1 MTKFFTTVAGCC
13 ALGLVLVL
21 NGCGTPSKGSSAP
34 DASWLQRMEL
44 VMRQATP
51 AVQVRV
57 QPAANPVKL
66 GEALKLR
73 VFSNTAGFV
82 YLLQLD
88 SDGKALRLVFP
99 NAVDDANFMGSGYLD
114 LPRGTWRMPAQDPK
128 GVAYLMAVVSPT
140 QIDQPALQAQLA
152 YGRFELVGTY
162 GAAMVPL
169 QGSKP

>member
-1 MTKFFTTVAGCC
+1 MTKLSTTVAGC

-21 NGCGTPSKGSSAP
+21 AGCGAPSKGSSAP
-34 DASWLQRMEL
+34 DANWQQRMEW

-51 AVQVRV
+51 ALQVRV
-57 QPAANPVKL
+57 QAAANPVKL

-99 NAVDDANFMGSGYLD
+99 NAVDDANFMGAGYLD
-114 LPRGTWRMPAQDPK
+114 LPRGTWRMPARDPA

-140 QIDQPALQAQLA
+140 QLDLPALQAQLA
-152 YGRFELVGTY
+152 YGRFEMMGTY

-169 QGSKP
+169 RDVRP

>member
-1 MTKFFTTVAGCC
+1 MTNFSTTVAGC

-21 NGCGTPSKGSSAP
+21 SGCSSPSKGSSAP

-51 AVQVRV
+51 TLQVRV

-88 SDGKALRLVFP
+88 GDGKALRLVFP
-99 NAVDDANFMGSGYLD
+99 NAVDDANFMGAGYLD
-114 LPRGTWRMPAQDPK
+114 LPRGTWRMPAIAPT
-128 GVAYLMAVVSPT
+128 GAAHLMAVVSPT
-140 QIDQPALQAQLA
+140 QLDLPALQAQLA
-152 YGRFELVGTY
+152 YGRFEMMGTY
-162 GAAMVPL
+162 GAAMVSL
-169 QGSKP
+169 R